1 MFSSNKEAI
10 VQNTELSL
18 PEILLDF
25 IGNEFLQTLTQ
36 LNPT

>member
-1 MFSSNKEAI
+1 MFLSNKEVI
-10 VQNTELSL
+10 VQNEEMSLSA
-18 PEILLDF
+18 ILLDF